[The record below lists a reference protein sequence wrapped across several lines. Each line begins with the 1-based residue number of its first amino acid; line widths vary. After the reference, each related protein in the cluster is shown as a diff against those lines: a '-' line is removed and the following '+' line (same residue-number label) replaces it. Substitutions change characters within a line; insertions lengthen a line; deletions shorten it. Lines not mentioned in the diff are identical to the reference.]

1 MKENKDSSSSTDYLK
16 KFSYRSFEG
25 ELEPR
30 WKRIL
35 HLILFEVAQTWR
47 KSKFAKLLIIIILT
61 INIFTIVIISE
72 LWGFGLSDE
81 FIRDSLNGFI
91 SNYLSF
97 GDGFILS
104 TTEVGPLGFSMNLG
118 VLLIAVFGIGGSAL
132 FADDISGKV
141 IEIYL
146 SRLQKKEYV
155 IGKIGAIIF
164 YINIFVMIPLL
175 AMGIFFIQS
184 LGKNHFE
191 YLDLYGGIILFSLL
205 SSVILGLFILSL
217 SISVEKRTYA
227 NLIFFLT
234 FIFGSIIGLSIAMSD
249 FENEL
254 LILISPS
261 NFLVLLSYVCLGDL
275 NLGFNR
281 MRGTAPLVLNDGIG
295 LEAWHVLLQAFI
307 LILVFSLYLAF
318 KIKKM
323 TTEKL

>member
-1 MKENKDSSSSTDYLK
+1 
-16 KFSYRSFEG
+16 
-25 ELEPR
+25 
-30 WKRIL
+30 
-35 HLILFEVAQTWR
+35 LIIFEVAQTWR
-47 KSKFAKLLIIIILT
+47 KSKFAKLLIVIILT
-61 INIFTIVIISE
+61 INIFTIVTIST
-72 LWGFGLSDE
+72 LWGFGPQSDE

-97 GDGFILS
+97 GDGFIVS
-104 TTEVGPLGFSMNLG
+104 TTEGGPFGLGFSMNLG
-118 VLLIAVFGIGGSAL
+118 VLLIAVFGIAGSSL

-155 IGKIGAIIF
+155 IGKIGAIIL

-175 AMGIFFIQS
+175 VMGIFFVQA
-184 LGKNHFE
+184 LGMNHLE
-191 YLDLYGGIILFSLL
+191 YLGFFWGIILFSLL

-254 LILISPS
+254 LFLISPS

-275 NLGFNR
+275 NLGFNG
-281 MRGTAPLVLNDGIG
+281 MRGITPLILNDGVG

>member
-1 MKENKDSSSSTDYLK
+1 MISTAM
-16 KFSYRSFEG
+16 G
-25 ELEPR
+25 G
-30 WKRIL
+30 
-35 HLILFEVAQTWR
+35 
-47 KSKFAKLLIIIILT
+47 
-61 INIFTIVIISE
+61 
-72 LWGFGLSDE
+72 GFGLNDE
-81 FIRDSLNGFI
+81 LIRDSLNGFI

-97 GDGFILS
+97 GDGFIVS
-104 TTEVGPLGFSMNLG
+104 TTEVMSLGFSMNLG
-118 VLLIAVFGIGGSAL
+118 VLLIAVFGIAGSSL

-155 IGKIGAIIF
+155 IGKIGAIIL

-175 AMGIFFIQS
+175 VMGIFFVQA
-184 LGKNHFE
+184 LGMNHLE
-191 YLDLYGGIILFSLL
+191 YLGFFWGIILFSLL

-254 LILISPS
+254 LFLISPS

-275 NLGFNR
+275 NLGY
-281 MRGTAPLVLNDGIG
+281 RGMGGMAPLVLNDGVG